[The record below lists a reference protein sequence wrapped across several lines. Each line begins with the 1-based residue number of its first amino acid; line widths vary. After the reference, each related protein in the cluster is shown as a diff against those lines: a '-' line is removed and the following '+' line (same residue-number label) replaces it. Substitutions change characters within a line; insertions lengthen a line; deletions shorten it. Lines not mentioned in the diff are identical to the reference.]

1 MAWIS
6 RKFSSSVGKTSND
19 VIFSICKFNF
29 NFQAGTP
36 IGICIRRRMI
46 LRGGRF
52 GPWRFIPGT
61 VAQGF
66 RPNFAGVGGGV
77 GLGFPGVSDNDK
89 NSIENSNRIL

>member
-1 MAWIS
+1 
-6 RKFSSSVGKTSND
+6 
-19 VIFSICKFNF
+19 
-29 NFQAGTP
+29 
-36 IGICIRRRMI
+36 MI

-89 NSIENSNRIL
+89 NSFENSNRILQFDVRATEGNDAVTNTDEVVEVVPAENAAKITASQWGK